1 MSLKSGYLSYT
12 LGLALTLLLLSCEE
26 IMDIEFTDGRIGNL
40 VVKGMITTDIQSHS
54 VRLTYTSDY
63 FSPSEPV
70 NATGANVSITDG
82 DSIFQ
87 LKEVSPGM
95 YITNPDVK
103 GEVGSTYTL
112 NITLPDGREFE
123 ASSYLKRSVE
133 IDSIG
138 QSANFAS
145 LSGNYGY
152 DVLYYGPEPEPAGDS
167 YFYKLYIDD
176 RLCTDTITE
185 IAFVN
190 DDFVNGSY
198 IFGFSVYRIRET
210 DIYAPLNVMLE
221 MYSITPEYYD
231 YLTALRLETVW
242 KGSPW
247 DGPPANLPGNISN
260 KGRGYFLAA
269 DVRRA
274 QKVFIPTDRIY

>member
-1 MSLKSGYLSYT
+1 MKTRIYSSFT
-12 LGLALTLLLLSCEE
+12 LGLALTAIFLSCEE
-26 IMDIEFTDGRIGNL
+26 VMDIKFTDGPTGNL
-40 VVKGMITTDIQSHS
+40 VVEGMITTEMQSHS
-54 VRLTYTSDY
+54 VRLTYTADY
-63 FSPSEPV
+63 FYPAEPV
-70 NATGANVSITDG
+70 NATDAEVTITNG
-82 DSIFQ
+82 DSIFY
-87 LKEVSPGM
+87 LKEVTPGL

-103 GEVGSTYTL
+103 GEVGETYTL
-112 NITLPDGREFE
+112 HISLPDGREFE
-123 ASSYLKRSVE
+123 ASSCLKRSAE

-138 QSANFAS
+138 QSSNYAS

-152 DVLYYGPEPEPAGDS
+152 DVLYYGPEPEPSGDS
-167 YFYKLYIDD
+167 YFYKLYIDN

-198 IFGFSVYRIRET
+198 IFGFSIYRIRET
-210 DIYAPLNVMLE
+210 DLYAPLNVTLE

-247 DGPPANLPGNISN
+247 DGPPANLPGNVSN
-260 KGRGYFLAA
+260 NGRGYFLAA
-269 DVRRA
+269 EVKRA
-274 QKVFIPTDRIY
+274 QKIFIPTERIY